1 MGVLAVGAGAIA
13 LIAVVGIALIALVVI
28 VVGPSR
34 RVRAEPPLDP
44 AVEAALLLG
53 EDPDEVALEATPNT
67 CADAGTDAGTDA
79 DLDFDSEAFTYA
91 DDDAASAE
99 SRPTDGE
106 QA

>member
-13 LIAVVGIALIALVVI
+13 LIAVVGFALLALVVI

-44 AVEAALLLG
+44 EVEAALLLG
-53 EDPDEVALEATPNT
+53 EDPDEVALEATPDT
-67 CADAGTDAGTDA
+67 GTYTDT
-79 DLDFDSEAFTYA
+79 DTNSDTYA
-91 DDDAASAE
+91 AADEQEGGDAAAE
-99 SRPTDGE
+99 YWPADGE

>member
-13 LIAVVGIALIALVVI
+13 LIAVVGFALIALVVI

-44 AVEAALLLG
+44 EVEAALLLG
-53 EDPDEVALEATPNT
+53 EDPDEVALEASPDT
-67 CADAGTDAGTDA
+67 GTGTGTGTG
-79 DLDFDSEAFTYA
+79 TYA
-91 DDDAASAE
+91 ADEQEGGDAAAE
-99 SRPTDGE
+99 YWPADGE